1 LIGRQLEAF
10 FTAGGHEVLR
20 FARGRTARPGEI
32 GWNPASGRIDHEA
45 LEGLDAV
52 VHLAGESIAGGRW
65 TEERKSEILASRVT
79 GTQSLAEA
87 LSVLRQPPKVFL
99 CASAIGY
106 YGNRGD
112 QRVDETAGPGTG
124 FLADVVRRWERAT
137 EPASAAGIRTVTAR
151 FGVILTS
158 RGGALAKMLLPFKLG
173 LGGPIGSGRQVL
185 SWIALDDAIYAIHHI
200 IRHDEHRGPV
210 NVVAPGALA
219 QREFA
224 RELGRALHRPA
235 VVPLPEVAVRALF
248 GQLGEEVLLSGQF
261 VEPAALRRSG
271 FRWDVSRLE
280 EALAR

>member
-1 LIGRQLEAF
+1 
-10 FTAGGHEVLR
+10 
-20 FARGRTARPGEI
+20 
-32 GWNPASGRIDHEA
+32 
-45 LEGLDAV
+45 
-52 VHLAGESIAGGRW
+52 
-65 TEERKSEILASRVT
+65 
-79 GTQSLAEA
+79 
-87 LSVLRQPPKVFL
+87 
-99 CASAIGY
+99 
-106 YGNRGD
+106 
-112 QRVDETAGPGTG
+112 
-124 FLADVVRRWERAT
+124 
-137 EPASAAGIRTVTAR
+137 
-151 FGVILTS
+151 
-158 RGGALAKMLLPFKLG
+158 
-173 LGGPIGSGRQVL
+173 VL